1 MPKSFFR
8 FVSLIAVIGTSV
20 FFSTILPSVAQAGG
34 SSIGNGGRQLC
45 VEGAIQVFMESDAQ
59 GLMSNRVTLTCHN
72 GQFSNQAYHPTK
84 IAHMGCYEGQK
95 EFWNDGPSDSGDSGF
110 HLYVCHNGVF
120 KKN

>member
-1 MPKSFFR
+1 VPKPFSR
-8 FVSLIAVIGTSV
+8 IASLAAILISSAIFAIV
-20 FFSTILPSVAQAGG
+20 LPSAARAGG
-34 SSIGNGGRQLC
+34 SSIGNGGHQMC
-45 VEGAIQVFMESDAQ
+45 AEGAIQVFMESDSQ

-72 GQFSNQAYHPTK
+72 GQFSNQAYRPAK
-84 IAHMGCYEGQK
+84 IVHRGCYEGQK